1 MPNIRPFEIAL
12 IASFI
17 IAALI
22 GVFFLA
28 THKTD
33 TEKDQALY
41 GSSFMIWGTID
52 EQVMTAFLKKV
63 VDEDDALKVVQ
74 YRRIDPRSFESELV
88 NAIAE
93 GRSPELI
100 LIPHTFLAQLRT
112 KLQPIPFTTF
122 PERTFRD
129 TYVDGAAIF
138 MPSDGVY
145 GFPIAV
151 DPMVMYWN
159 RDLFSSSGLAQ
170 PPKTWESL
178 INETAPAI
186 TRTSDRREVLQSAMS
201 FGEYVNVAHA
211 KEILSM
217 LFIQAGSTIVNEQ
230 GKSYAVTLNQS
241 TTGGLMPGESV
252 LPFYTQFANPEKA
265 LYSWNRSLPLD
276 RTAFLQNTLALYFG
290 FGSERTAIER
300 ESPNLNFDMT
310 EVPQG
315 SGATIRRD
323 YGEFYAFAIPRGSRN
338 PTGAHAVATL
348 FGNAQN
354 ATYIANGLGM
364 APVHRAE
371 LGTAGAD
378 LYKGIL
384 YQAALIARGWL
395 DPNPDQSAAVF
406 RQMVEEAATSEG
418 RLQQIINDAAH
429 RLQALF

>member
-12 IASFI
+12 IATFI
-17 IAALI
+17 IAALV
-22 GVFFLA
+22 GVFVLA
-28 THKTD
+28 TNKSD
-33 TEKDQALY
+33 TEKNQALY
-41 GSSFMIWGTID
+41 GSSFMIWGTIEED
-52 EQVMTAFLKKV
+52 VMTAFLKTASTK
-63 VDEDDALKVVQ
+63 DDALKVVQ
-74 YRRIDPRSFESELV
+74 YRRVDARSFESELV
-88 NAIAE
+88 DAIAE

-100 LIPHTFLAQLRT
+100 LIPHTFLASLRT

-151 DPMVMYWN
+151 DPLVMYWN
-159 RDLFSSSGLAQ
+159 RDIFSSSGLAQ

-186 TRTSDRREVLQSAMS
+186 TRVSDQRTVLQSAMS

-217 LFIQAGSTIVNEQ
+217 LFIQAGSTIVTEQ
-230 GKSYAVTLNQS
+230 NKSYAVTLNQS
-241 TTGGLMPGESV
+241 TANGLMPGDSV
-252 LPFYTQFANPEKA
+252 LPFYTQFANPQKA

-290 FGSERTAIER
+290 FGSERTNIER

-323 YGEFYAFAIPRGSRN
+323 YGEFYAFAIPRGSQN
-338 PTGAHAVATL
+338 PTGAYAIATL
-348 FGNAQN
+348 FGNAEN
-354 ATYIANGLGM
+354 AASIAHGLNM
-364 APVHRAE
+364 APVHRAM
-371 LGTAGAD
+371 LGSAGGD
-378 LYKGIL
+378 IYKGTL
-384 YQAALIARGWL
+384 YQAALISRGWL
-395 DPNPDQSAAVF
+395 DPQPDLSASIF

-429 RLQALF
+429 RLQTLF

>member
-22 GVFFLA
+22 GVFVLA
-28 THKTD
+28 THKSD
-33 TEKDQALY
+33 TEKNQALY
-41 GSSFMIWGTID
+41 GSSFMIWGTIEED
-52 EQVMTAFLKKV
+52 VMTAFLKNAVSK
-63 VDEDDALKVVQ
+63 EDALKVVQ
-74 YRRIDPRSFESELV
+74 YRRVDPRSFESELV

-100 LIPHTFLAQLRT
+100 LIPHTFLVSLRT

-129 TYVDGAAIF
+129 AYIDGAAIF

-151 DPMVMYWN
+151 DPLVMYWN
-159 RDLFSSSGLAQ
+159 RDIFSSSGLAQ

-178 INETAPAI
+178 VNEAAPAI
-186 TRTSDRREVLQSAMS
+186 TRVSDQRAVLQSAMS

-217 LFIQAGSTIVNEQ
+217 LFIQAGSTMVNEQ
-230 GKSYAVTLNQS
+230 NKSYTVTLNQS

-252 LPFYTQFANPEKA
+252 LPFYTQFANPSKA
-265 LYSWNRSLPLD
+265 LYSWNRSLPVD
-276 RTAFLQNTLALYFG
+276 RTAFLQNTLAMYFG
-290 FGSERTAIER
+290 FGSERTDIER

-338 PTGAHAVATL
+338 PTGAYAIATL
-348 FGNAQN
+348 FGNEEN
-354 ATYIANGLGM
+354 AKLIADGLGM
-364 APVHRAE
+364 APVHRAQI
-371 LGTAGAD
+371 GATGGD

-384 YQAALIARGWL
+384 YQAALISRGWF
-395 DPNPDQSAAVF
+395 DPQPDLSASVF

-429 RLQALF
+429 RLQTLF